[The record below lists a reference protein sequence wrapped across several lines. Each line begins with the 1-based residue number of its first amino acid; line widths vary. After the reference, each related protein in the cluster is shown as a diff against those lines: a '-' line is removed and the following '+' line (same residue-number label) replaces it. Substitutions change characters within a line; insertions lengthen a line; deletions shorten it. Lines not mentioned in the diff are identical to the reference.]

1 MRTFLEK
8 SSHDAIITVFIL
20 AQKGKMAFKTP
31 FVPRELNESYCRK
44 ILILDDVFSKKTF
57 LSLVGFVAII
67 TFAAVGWIG
76 WMAQGQVYSRSF
88 ELKQSM

>member
-1 MRTFLEK
+1 
-8 SSHDAIITVFIL
+8 
-20 AQKGKMAFKTP
+20 MAFKTP

-44 ILILDDVFSKKTF
+44 ILILDDVFGKKTF

-67 TFAAVGWIG
+67 TFAAIGWIG